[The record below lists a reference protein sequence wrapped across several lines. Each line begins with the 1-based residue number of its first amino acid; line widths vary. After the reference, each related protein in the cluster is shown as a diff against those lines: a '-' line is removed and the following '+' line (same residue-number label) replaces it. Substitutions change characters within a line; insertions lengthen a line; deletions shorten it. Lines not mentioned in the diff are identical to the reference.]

1 MKTLDIIGG
10 AIYVAL
16 AGLIVG
22 LVLSLAVVV
31 VRSLIVGA

>member
-1 MKTLDIIGG
+1 MKTLDIVGLV
-10 AIYVAL
+10 IYVGL

-31 VRSLIVGA
+31 VRCLIVGA